1 MLNPIIFFGAILLI
15 SLSLTF
21 VYIFS
26 KRIVTELGYKKVKL
40 RIKSLKIL
48 RQYFSMIKEIL
59 LNSDK
64 NYFSEKFSKTWNKLL
79 DVQLKIKLY
88 NYFPDLLLKYSQYLQ
103 YCCSYILI

>member
-40 RIKSLKIL
+40 K
-48 RQYFSMIKEIL
+48 
-59 LNSDK
+59 LN
-64 NYFSEKFSKTWNKLL
+64 L
-79 DVQLKIKLY
+79 
-88 NYFPDLLLKYSQYLQ
+88 
-103 YCCSYILI
+103 